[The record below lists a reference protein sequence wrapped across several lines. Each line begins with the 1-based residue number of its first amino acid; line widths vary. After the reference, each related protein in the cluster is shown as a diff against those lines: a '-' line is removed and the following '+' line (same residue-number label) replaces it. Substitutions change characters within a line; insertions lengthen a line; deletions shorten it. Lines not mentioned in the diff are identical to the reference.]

1 MIKKA
6 TIIIASLV
14 LCCVLLTSGTVKA
27 EGDTIFTLTYPDGTV
42 VTTDDEEEAKRLADE
57 WKLLYTGTTDD
68 KGEIAL
74 EGWAQEGQIL
84 IRETEVPS
92 GYKAETTETTADLKD
107 GEVTIVNQKIDV
119 PQTGDAKRPVH
130 WAVIGAGAAFAA
142 AVCFVMTRRNR
153 MADR

>member
-1 MIKKA
+1 MIRKA

-14 LCCVLLTSGTVKA
+14 LCCVILTSGTVKA

-42 VTTDDEEEAKRLADE
+42 VTTDDEEEAQRLADE

-68 KGEIAL
+68 KGEITL

-92 GYKAETTETTADLKD
+92 GYKAETTETTTDLKD

-119 PQTGDAKRPVH
+119 PSTGDTMKWLP
-130 WAVIGAGAAFAA
+130 WAVVGCAALI
-142 AVCFVMTRRNR
+142 AVICIIVIRKKRTI
-153 MADR
+153 

>member
-42 VTTDDEEEAKRLADE
+42 VATDDEEEAQRLADE

-68 KGEIAL
+68 KGEITL
-74 EGWAQEGQIL
+74 EGWTQEGQIL

-119 PQTGDAKRPVH
+119 PSTGDTMKWLP
-130 WAVIGAGAAFAA
+130 WAVVGCAALI
-142 AVCFVMTRRNR
+142 AVICIIVIRKKRTIE
-153 MADR
+153 

>member
-1 MIKKA
+1 MIRKA

-14 LCCVLLTSGTVKA
+14 LCCVILTSGTVKA

-42 VTTDDEEEAKRLADE
+42 VTTDDEEEAQRLADE

-68 KGEIAL
+68 KGEITL

-119 PQTGDAKRPVH
+119 PSTGDTMKWLP
-130 WAVIGAGAAFAA
+130 WAVVGCAALI
-142 AVCFVMTRRNR
+142 AVICIIVIRKKRTIE
-153 MADR
+153 

>member
-42 VTTDDEEEAKRLADE
+42 VATDDEEEAQRLVDE

-68 KGEIAL
+68 KGEITL
-74 EGWAQEGQIL
+74 EGWTQEGQIL

-119 PQTGDAKRPVH
+119 PSTGDTMKWLP
-130 WAVIGAGAAFAA
+130 WAVVGCAALI
-142 AVCFVMTRRNR
+142 AVICIIVIRKKRTIE
-153 MADR
+153 

>member
-1 MIKKA
+1 MIRK
-6 TIIIASLV
+6 TLILIASLL
-14 LCCVLLTSGTVKA
+14 LCCVILTSGTVKA
-27 EGDTIFTLTYPDGTV
+27 EGGTIFTLTYPDGSV
-42 VTTDDEEEAKRLADE
+42 VTTEDEEEAQRLADE

-68 KGEIAL
+68 KGEITL

-119 PQTGDAKRPVH
+119 PQTGDAKNPVL
-130 WAVIGAGAAFAA
+130 WAAIGAGAALAA
-142 AVCFVMTRRNR
+142 TVCFVMTRRNR